1 MGPLKGLRI
10 IELAGIGP
18 GPMAAMLLADMGAT
32 VLRVERPTPSGL
44 GLDRPARLNF
54 LNRGRRSVVVDLK
67 RPEGVALSGAL
78 HAIGRRD
85 QPPTPPLNLVG
96 DYGGAVYLCMG
107 MLAAMIETQRSGLG
121 QVVDAAMVSAAPTA
135 PEAPGESTDAA
146 MREWGFSDDEIG
158 AWRRQ
163 GALLARPRASG

>member
-54 LNRGRRSVVVDLK
+54 LNRGRRSV
-67 RPEGVALSGAL
+67 
-78 HAIGRRD
+78 
-85 QPPTPPLNLVG
+85 
-96 DYGGAVYLCMG
+96 
-107 MLAAMIETQRSGLG
+107 
-121 QVVDAAMVSAAPTA
+121 SAAPTA